1 MTIAFENKARIL
13 RYWEEVWN
21 QRKLALV
28 EAFTAPEYRD
38 HTPHRTT
45 EVRPGA
51 VGHTQSIVDC
61 LTAFPDL
68 EVAIEELIAEGDL
81 VMVRTTWRGTHQGPF
96 WEIPPTGRPVSCS
109 SIVIFRLAFGQL
121 VERWESLDRL
131 DVLRQLGV
139 VSTQE

>member
-1 MTIAFENKARIL
+1 MTAFENKARIL

-21 QRKLALV
+21 QRRLGLV
-28 EAFTAPEYRD
+28 EEFTAPEYRD
-38 HTPHRTT
+38 HTLHRASG
-45 EVRPGA
+45 VRPGA
-51 VGHTQSIVDC
+51 GGHLQSIVDR

-68 EVAIEELIAEGDL
+68 EVSIEELIAEDDL

-96 WEIPPTGRPVSCS
+96 WEIPATGKPITYA

-131 DVLRQLGV
+131 DVLQQLGAALH
-139 VSTQE
+139 QE